1 MVKGL
6 KTAIVDVLAKWE
18 LQKRWREIDL
28 QHAAS
33 QCRLDSK
40 TKRRKALAKDEV
52 RDIAA
57 RVRASLKTV
66 MKSHKQPS
74 RKRARNQS

>member
-6 KTAIVDVLAKWE
+6 KAAIVDVLAKWE

-33 QCRLDSK
+33 QCRLDAK
-40 TKRRKALAKDEV
+40 TKRRKALAKKEV
-52 RDIAA
+52 NDIAA
-57 RVRASLKTV
+57 RVRTSLNAA
-66 MKSHKQPS
+66 MKGHKQLS
-74 RKRARNQS
+74 RKRVRQ